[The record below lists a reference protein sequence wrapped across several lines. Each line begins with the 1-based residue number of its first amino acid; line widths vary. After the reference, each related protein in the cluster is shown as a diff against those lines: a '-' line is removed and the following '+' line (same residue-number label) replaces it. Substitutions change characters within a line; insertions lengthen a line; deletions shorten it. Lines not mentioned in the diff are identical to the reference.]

1 MTPLHSPELTV
12 KWLPSARR
20 EREEARGRKT
30 RRYWRSASARRGER
44 EIAFARL
51 APKNRLIF
59 DLESSFTRGEHAHF
73 MSETTEVTVEFGCCL
88 PCRLVAHKCN
98 KLRFPS
104 LQITVGEGGDGGRRT
119 YYKRCKMLPACSGER
134 SMDESRSSRSSPLP
148 DYIVR
153 SDFLIAP
160 CP

>member
-1 MTPLHSPELTV
+1 MAAFCKE
-12 KWLPSARR
+12 R
-20 EREEARGRKT
+20 ERARKRGGGRQGDTGGARPPVGESERSLLHALPLKT
-30 RRYWRSASARRGER
+30 VLFSILKVHLLGRG
-44 EIAFARL
+44 
-51 APKNRLIF
+51 
-59 DLESSFTRGEHAHF
+59 GEHAHF